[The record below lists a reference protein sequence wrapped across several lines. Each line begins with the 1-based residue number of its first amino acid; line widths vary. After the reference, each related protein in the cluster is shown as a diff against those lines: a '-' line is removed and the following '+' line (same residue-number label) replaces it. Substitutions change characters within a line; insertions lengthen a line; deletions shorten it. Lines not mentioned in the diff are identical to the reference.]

1 MAKVKIDVTI
11 SRTIQTAPY
20 ESSKVEITEQ
30 HILEDDE
37 DPAAVRVSI
46 FKALSEDV
54 ERFVKHEKRKY
65 TAVPKENR

>member
-1 MAKVKIDVTI
+1 MAKVKIDVTL

-30 HILEDDE
+30 HILEEGE
-37 DPAAVRVSI
+37 DPATERVLI

-65 TAVPKENR
+65 TPVPKENR